1 MLTSAP
7 AGRHVRLVPTTA
19 SRLAHAA
26 LPDRDQAGV
35 GLDQAL
41 RAEPG
46 RLERDPN
53 IQAGA
58 IHTLDHPLLHG
69 RTPLVGAPD
78 GASAPHGRRH
88 SPAGAA
94 AFARSPRT
102 TRTPVW
108 QLCTGDHDPA
118 LGQGPEALGQV
129 ARDDLEPPAAGPG
142 DRGGG
147 DRTTVGAVG
156 EDHLDEREQPARGTK
171 YRQDAVPVL
180 DIGRMDHRRQ
190 QQAERVDQDVTL
202 LPLDLLARVVA
213 ARIDARPPF
222 SAPLTLWL
230 STIAAVGLA
239 SLPARS
245 RTWTKSAWCRRPSV
259 PSRAHRLR

>member
-1 MLTSAP
+1 MRTSAP

-69 RTPLVGAPD
+69 HTPLVGAPD
-78 GASAPHGRRH
+78 GASAPPGRRH

-94 AFARSPRT
+94 AFVDRLGPLEPRFGNSVQAITFHRRGSTTKPRRPTVPTSSRT
-102 TRTPVW
+102 TPWR
-108 QLCTGDHDPA
+108 A
-118 LGQGPEALGQV
+118 
-129 ARDDLEPPAAGPG
+129 
-142 DRGGG
+142 RGGL
-147 DRTTVGAVG
+147 RREAQHPGA
-156 EDHLDEREQPARGTK
+156 
-171 YRQDAVPVL
+171 
-180 DIGRMDHRRQ
+180 
-190 QQAERVDQDVTL
+190 
-202 LPLDLLARVVA
+202 
-213 ARIDARPPF
+213 
-222 SAPLTLWL
+222 LW
-230 STIAAVGLA
+230 
-239 SLPARS
+239 
-245 RTWTKSAWCRRPSV
+245 
-259 PSRAHRLR
+259 

>member
-69 RTPLVGAPD
+69 HPPLVGAPD

-108 QLCTGDHDPA
+108 QLCTGDH
-118 LGQGPEALGQV
+118 
-129 ARDDLEPPAAGPG
+129 
-142 DRGGG
+142 
-147 DRTTVGAVG
+147 
-156 EDHLDEREQPARGTK
+156 
-171 YRQDAVPVL
+171 
-180 DIGRMDHRRQ
+180 GR
-190 QQAERVDQDVTL
+190 
-202 LPLDLLARVVA
+202 LARACPQLSQTTAA
-213 ARIDARPPF
+213 ARWMAPRKWTAR
-222 SAPLTLWL
+222 L
-230 STIAAVGLA
+230 S
-239 SLPARS
+239 
-245 RTWTKSAWCRRPSV
+245 
-259 PSRAHRLR
+259 

>member
-7 AGRHVRLVPTTA
+7 AGRHGRLVPTTA

-26 LPDRDQAGV
+26 LPDRNQAGV

-69 RTPLVGAPD
+69 HTPLVGAPD

-94 AFARSPRT
+94 ASARSPRT

-108 QLCTGDHDPA
+108 QLCTGDHRTRLCAGTPA
-118 LGQGPEALGQV
+118 GLAKP
-129 ARDDLEPPAAGPG
+129 
-142 DRGGG
+142 
-147 DRTTVGAVG
+147 
-156 EDHLDEREQPARGTK
+156 
-171 YRQDAVPVL
+171 
-180 DIGRMDHRRQ
+180 
-190 QQAERVDQDVTL
+190 
-202 LPLDLLARVVA
+202 LARR
-213 ARIDARPPF
+213 ARARPP
-222 SAPLTLWL
+222 SP
-230 STIAAVGLA
+230 
-239 SLPARS
+239 P
-245 RTWTKSAWCRRPSV
+245 
-259 PSRAHRLR
+259 

>member
-7 AGRHVRLVPTTA
+7 AGRHVRSVPTTA

-26 LPDRDQAGV
+26 LPDRDQTGV

-58 IHTLDHPLLHG
+58 THTLDHPLLHG
-69 RTPLVGAPD
+69 HTPLVGAPD
-78 GASAPHGRRH
+78 GASAQRGRRH

-108 QLCTGDHDPA
+108 QLCTGDRPPSHRERVEAAPA
-118 LGQGPEALGQV
+118 GGPVRQRGALERVLVELVRRRTDRVREVG
-129 ARDDLEPPAAGPG
+129 EPTLVGPL
-142 DRGGG
+142 
-147 DRTTVGAVG
+147 AVG
-156 EDHLDEREQPARGTK
+156 ELDVE
-171 YRQDAVPVL
+171 
-180 DIGRMDHRRQ
+180 
-190 QQAERVDQDVTL
+190 AEGDV
-202 LPLDLLARVVA
+202 
-213 ARIDARPPF
+213 
-222 SAPLTLWL
+222 
-230 STIAAVGLA
+230 
-239 SLPARS
+239 
-245 RTWTKSAWCRRPSV
+245 
-259 PSRAHRLR
+259 

>member
-19 SRLAHAA
+19 YRLAHAA
-26 LPDRDQAGV
+26 LPDRDQTGV

-69 RTPLVGAPD
+69 PTPLVGAPD
-78 GASAPHGRRH
+78 GASAPHGHRH

-108 QLCTGDHDPA
+108 QRCTGDHDPA
-118 LGQGPEALGQV
+118 LRRGHEARNL
-129 ARDDLEPPAAGPG
+129 AAADDLRPPAAGLRY
-142 DRGGG
+142 RGRGSVAPV
-147 DRTTVGAVG
+147 RPVG
-156 EDHLDEREQPARGTK
+156 EDDLDGRQQPARG
-171 YRQDAVPVL
+171 A
-180 DIGRMDHRRQ
+180 
-190 QQAERVDQDVTL
+190 
-202 LPLDLLARVVA
+202 
-213 ARIDARPPF
+213 
-222 SAPLTLWL
+222 
-230 STIAAVGLA
+230 
-239 SLPARS
+239 
-245 RTWTKSAWCRRPSV
+245 
-259 PSRAHRLR
+259 

>member
-26 LPDRDQAGV
+26 LPDRDQTGV

-69 RTPLVGAPD
+69 PTPLVGAPD
-78 GASAPHGRRH
+78 GASAPHGHRH

-108 QLCTGDHDPA
+108 QRCTGDHLPPSWLHREARLPLAADQLDP
-118 LGQGPEALGQV
+118 
-129 ARDDLEPPAAGPG
+129 
-142 DRGGG
+142 
-147 DRTTVGAVG
+147 
-156 EDHLDEREQPARGTK
+156 
-171 YRQDAVPVL
+171 DAVAL
-180 DIGRMDHRRQ
+180 QRGRG
-190 QQAERVDQDVTL
+190 A
-202 LPLDLLARVVA
+202 LA
-213 ARIDARPPF
+213 
-222 SAPLTLWL
+222 
-230 STIAAVGLA
+230 GE
-239 SLPARS
+239 
-245 RTWTKSAWCRRPSV
+245 
-259 PSRAHRLR
+259 

>member
-108 QLCTGDHDPA
+108 QLCTGDHLPPPRLDR
-118 LGQGPEALGQV
+118 EARLTLATDQRDLDAV
-129 ARDDLEPPAAGPG
+129 ARSPA
-142 DRGGG
+142 
-147 DRTTVGAVG
+147 
-156 EDHLDEREQPARGTK
+156 K
-171 YRQDAVPVL
+171 
-180 DIGRMDHRRQ
+180 
-190 QQAERVDQDVTL
+190 
-202 LPLDLLARVVA
+202 
-213 ARIDARPPF
+213 
-222 SAPLTLWL
+222 
-230 STIAAVGLA
+230 
-239 SLPARS
+239 ARS
-245 RTWTKSAWCRRPSV
+245 
-259 PSRAHRLR
+259 

>member
-69 RTPLVGAPD
+69 HTPLVGHPMELQPRTAVVIAQRAQPPSLD
-78 GASAPHGRRH
+78 RLGPLEPRFGNSVQAITIQRLAKGTKPLASPRLTISSRQRPV
-88 SPAGAA
+88 PAT
-94 AFARSPRT
+94 AFAVASPR
-102 TRTPVW
+102 
-108 QLCTGDHDPA
+108 
-118 LGQGPEALGQV
+118 
-129 ARDDLEPPAAGPG
+129 
-142 DRGGG
+142 
-147 DRTTVGAVG
+147 
-156 EDHLDEREQPARGTK
+156 
-171 YRQDAVPVL
+171 
-180 DIGRMDHRRQ
+180 
-190 QQAERVDQDVTL
+190 
-202 LPLDLLARVVA
+202 
-213 ARIDARPPF
+213 
-222 SAPLTLWL
+222 
-230 STIAAVGLA
+230 
-239 SLPARS
+239 
-245 RTWTKSAWCRRPSV
+245 
-259 PSRAHRLR
+259 

>member
-69 RTPLVGAPD
+69 HTPLVGAPD

-108 QLCTGDHDPA
+108 QLCTGDH
-118 LGQGPEALGQV
+118 L
-129 ARDDLEPPAAGPG
+129 PPAWLDREAGFVLAP
-142 DRGGG
+142 DRLQG
-147 DRTTVGAVG
+147 
-156 EDHLDEREQPARGTK
+156 
-171 YRQDAVPVL
+171 DAVVL
-180 DIGRMDHRRQ
+180 QRGRGALAGEGEVGPD
-190 QQAERVDQDVTL
+190 
-202 LPLDLLARVVA
+202 LAR
-213 ARIDARPPF
+213 
-222 SAPLTLWL
+222 
-230 STIAAVGLA
+230 
-239 SLPARS
+239 
-245 RTWTKSAWCRRPSV
+245 
-259 PSRAHRLR
+259 